1 MNNNYGTDTQY
12 PTVNLA
18 VKKSRLKLYDNR
30 SVSPTYF
37 LTKGQEFQIELF
49 NPTTFILLAKI
60 KLNGNAISGGGLV
73 IRPGER
79 IFLERFLEENKKFLF
94 DTYQVDNIAAVKKAI
109 AENGDLVVDFY
120 KEKVIPKL
128 DINGNYDLRYNSLG
142 LTQDIFI
149 PCRSDSGG
157 TDGNNFLGGG
167 AVGNIGLNHIRGT
180 AGNNGPSG
188 PSGLDGSVSYNS
200 SAPTTNTIA
209 DGNTTVTNTV
219 NFAGNSTTYS
229 HDINISAGNVTLD
242 SMEPE
247 LSRSVAPVKKDNKR
261 RRITKAKSI
270 ETGRVTKGSNSNQVL
285 EEVSLD
291 FEWNVFHSVE
301 YKMLPLS
308 QKTYDSKEI
317 KQRYCGDCGKKL
329 KPTHKFCP
337 NCGEEQ

>member
-30 SVSPTYF
+30 SESPTYF
-37 LTKGQEFQIELF
+37 LNKGQEFQIELF
-49 NPTTFILLAKI
+49 NPTTYTLLAKI

-73 IRPGER
+73 LRPGER

-109 AENGDLVVDFY
+109 KENGDLVVDFY
-120 KEKVIPKL
+120 KEKQLI
-128 DINGNYDLRYNSLG
+128 
-142 LTQDIFI
+142 TQDLHAFH
-149 PCRSDSGG
+149 GG
-157 TDGNNFLGGG
+157 TNSGYYGGIMCGSTINFSD
-167 AVGNIGLNHIRGT
+167 NST
-180 AGNNGPSG
+180 
-188 PSGLDGSVSYNS
+188 GSVTLDSLSIDASNV
-200 SAPTTNTIA
+200 TTNLH
-209 DGNTTVTNTV
+209 NTSTTNTV
-219 NFAGNSTTYS
+219 NFS
-229 HDINISAGNVTLD
+229 HDLD
-242 SMEPE
+242 SLDFAPTS
-247 LSRSVAPVKKDNKR
+247 LTRGVSSSATIDIQGTLNINGTVDKALFSSTDFAPVKKKSR
-261 RRITKAKSI
+261 RRITKSLKSKSI
-270 ETGRVTKGSNSNQVL
+270 ETGRVTKGSVSNQQL
-285 EEVSLD
+285 DEVELD